1 MSGNSVALD
10 TSVAID
16 VLADRAESL
25 TSQPITEFVLPVP
38 VVGELRYGA
47 LNSRRADQNVAEVER
62 LVARCRILDITLA
75 TAEVYARLRLD
86 LKKKG
91 KPIPENDLWIAA
103 LCVEHQVKLAAV
115 DSHFDA
121 VDGLQRF
128 EL

>member
-10 TSVAID
+10 TKVAID
-16 VLADRAESL
+16 VLVDRAKSL
-25 TSQPITEFVLPVP
+25 TSQPITEFLLPVP

-47 LNSRRADQNVAEVER
+47 LNSRRTEENLAEVER

-75 TAEVYARLRLD
+75 TADVYARVRLD

-103 LCVEHQVKLAAV
+103 LCVGHQVKLAAA

-128 EL
+128 EF